1 MHMNMKKLITAC
13 LAGLLL
19 LGLSGCGS
27 RKEQKQAAAKGPYAD
42 LPQVT
47 LVGGDSSGKGSVG
60 QRFGEL
66 VAKKVAAKT
75 EGRLKIDYHPNAE
88 LGGDEDLL
96 RQLRANDIQLV
107 VGQMAPVTA
116 FVPEGAV
123 FDLPMVFAPY
133 EGKTIDRVLN
143 GDGPFRKKLA
153 AAYDRSGLHYMG
165 TLQNGTYRLMT
176 SNRPV
181 RTIEDFRNMKI
192 RTMSNKNHMAFW
204 SAMGAN
210 PTPLAWPELYFSLQ
224 SGIVDAEENAADTIV
239 SAHFNEVQKYVAE
252 TNVILYA
259 NEMVL
264 NKKAFDALPEA
275 YQKVLEESVQEAM
288 KELAPSLVQ
297 VDRDGKEQLQKK
309 GMILVTYQPE
319 FYQEVRNL
327 PAIQELYR
335 KIDAQTGG
343 LGTLMVEELE
353 KAKS

>member
-1 MHMNMKKLITAC
+1 MHSKLKKIMMAC
-13 LAGLLL
+13 VTGLLV

-27 RKEQKQAAAKGPYAD
+27 EKAQKQEPAKGPYAD

-66 VAKKVAAKT
+66 VAKKVANKT
-75 EGRLKIDYHPNAE
+75 EGRLRIDYHPNAE

-123 FDLPMVFAPY
+123 FDLPMVFTPY
-133 EGKTIDRVLN
+133 DGKTIDRVLN
-143 GDGPFRKKLA
+143 GDGPFRTKLA
-153 AAYDRSGLHYMG
+153 AAYERAGLHYLG

-176 SNRPV
+176 SNKPV
-181 RTIEDFRNMKI
+181 RTLEDFKGIKI

-204 SAMGAN
+204 SVMGAN

-224 SGIVDAEENAADTIV
+224 SGIVEAEENAADSIV
-239 SAHFNEVQKYVAE
+239 SANFNEVQKYVAA

-259 NEMVL
+259 NELVV

-288 KELAPSLVQ
+288 AELAPTLVQ
-297 VDRDGKEQLQKK
+297 VDKDSKAKLQQK
-309 GMILVTYQPE
+309 GMTLITYPPE
-319 FYQEVRNL
+319 FYKEVRTQ
-327 PAIQELYR
+327 PGVIKLYQQ
-335 KIDAQTGG
+335 IDQQTNG
-343 LGTLMVEELE
+343 LGTLLMQEL
-353 KAKS
+353 KKNA

>member
-1 MHMNMKKLITAC
+1 MHSKLKKIMMAC
-13 LAGLLL
+13 VTGLLV

-27 RKEQKQAAAKGPYAD
+27 EKAQKQEPAKGPYAD

-66 VAKKVAAKT
+66 VAKKVANKT

-123 FDLPMVFAPY
+123 FDLPMVFTPY
-133 EGKTIDRVLN
+133 DGKTIDRVLN
-143 GDGPFRKKLA
+143 GDGPFRTKLA
-153 AAYDRSGLHYMG
+153 AAYERAGLHYLG

-176 SNRPV
+176 SNKPV
-181 RTIEDFRNMKI
+181 RTLEDFKGIKI

-204 SAMGAN
+204 SVMGAN

-224 SGIVDAEENAADTIV
+224 SGIVEAEENAADSIV
-239 SAHFNEVQKYVAE
+239 SANFNEVQKYVAA

-259 NEMVL
+259 NELVV

-288 KELAPSLVQ
+288 AELAPTLVQ
-297 VDRDGKEQLQKK
+297 VDKDSKAKLQQK
-309 GMILVTYQPE
+309 GMTLITYPPE
-319 FYQEVRNL
+319 FYKEVRTQ
-327 PAIQELYR
+327 PGVIKLYQQ
-335 KIDAQTGG
+335 IDQQTNG
-343 LGTLMVEELE
+343 LGTLLMQEL
-353 KAKS
+353 KKNA

>member
-27 RKEQKQAAAKGPYAD
+27 RKEQKQAAAKGTYAD

-153 AAYDRSGLHYMG
+153 AAYERSGLHYMG

-181 RTIEDFRNMKI
+181 RTIEDFKNMKI

-297 VDRDGKEQLQKK
+297 VDRDGKDQLQKK

>member
-1 MHMNMKKLITAC
+1 MHSKVKKIMMAC
-13 LAGLLL
+13 VTGLLV

-27 RKEQKQAAAKGPYAD
+27 EKAQQQEPAKGPYAD

-66 VAKKVAAKT
+66 VAKKVATKT

-123 FDLPMVFAPY
+123 FDLPMVFTPY
-133 EGKTIDRVLN
+133 DGKTIDRVLN
-143 GDGPFRKKLA
+143 GDGPFRTKLA
-153 AAYDRSGLHYMG
+153 AAYERAGLHYLG

-176 SNRPV
+176 SNKPV
-181 RTIEDFRNMKI
+181 RTLEDFKGIKI

-204 SAMGAN
+204 SVMGAN

-224 SGIVDAEENAADTIV
+224 SGIVEAEENAADSIV
-239 SAHFNEVQKYVAE
+239 SANFNEVQKYVAA

-259 NEMVL
+259 NELVV

-288 KELAPSLVQ
+288 AELAPTLVQ
-297 VDRDGKEQLQKK
+297 VDKDSKAKLQQK
-309 GMILVTYQPE
+309 GMTLITYPPE
-319 FYQEVRNL
+319 FYKEVRTQ
-327 PAIQELYR
+327 PGVIKLYQQ
-335 KIDAQTGG
+335 IDQQTNG
-343 LGTLMVEELE
+343 LGTLLMQEL
-353 KAKS
+353 KKNA

>member
-1 MHMNMKKLITAC
+1 MHSKVKKIMMAC
-13 LAGLLL
+13 VTGLLV

-27 RKEQKQAAAKGPYAD
+27 EKAQQQEPAKGPYAD

-66 VAKKVAAKT
+66 VAKKVANKT

-123 FDLPMVFAPY
+123 FDLPMVFTPY
-133 EGKTIDRVLN
+133 DGKTIDRVLN
-143 GDGPFRKKLA
+143 GDGPFRTKLA
-153 AAYDRSGLHYMG
+153 AAYERAGLHYLG

-176 SNRPV
+176 SNKPV
-181 RTIEDFRNMKI
+181 RTLEDFKGIKI

-204 SAMGAN
+204 SVMGAN

-224 SGIVDAEENAADTIV
+224 SGIVEAEENAADSIV
-239 SAHFNEVQKYVAE
+239 SANFNEVQKYVAA

-259 NEMVL
+259 NELVV

-288 KELAPSLVQ
+288 AELAPTLVQ
-297 VDRDGKEQLQKK
+297 VDKDSKAKLQQK
-309 GMILVTYQPE
+309 GMTLITYPPE
-319 FYQEVRNL
+319 FYKEVRTQ
-327 PAIQELYR
+327 PGVIKLYQQ
-335 KIDAQTGG
+335 IDQQTNG
-343 LGTLMVEELE
+343 LGTLLMQEL
-353 KAKS
+353 KKNA

>member
-1 MHMNMKKLITAC
+1 MHSNLKKIMMAC
-13 LAGLLL
+13 VTGLLV

-27 RKEQKQAAAKGPYAD
+27 EKAQKQEPAKGPYAD

-66 VAKKVAAKT
+66 VAQKVANKT

-123 FDLPMVFAPY
+123 FDLPMVFTPY
-133 EGKTIDRVLN
+133 DGKTIDRVLN
-143 GDGPFRKKLA
+143 GDGPFRTKLA
-153 AAYDRSGLHYMG
+153 AAYDRAGLHYLG

-176 SNRPV
+176 SNKPV
-181 RTIEDFRNMKI
+181 RTLEDFKGIKI

-204 SAMGAN
+204 SVMGAN

-224 SGIVDAEENAADTIV
+224 SGIVEAEENAADSIV
-239 SAHFNEVQKYVAE
+239 SANFNEVQKYVAE

-259 NEMVL
+259 NELVV

-275 YQKVLEESVQEAM
+275 YQKALEESVQEAM
-288 KELAPSLVQ
+288 NELAPTLVQ
-297 VDRDGKEQLQKK
+297 VDKDSKAKLQQK
-309 GMILVTYQPE
+309 GMTLITYPPE
-319 FYQEVRNL
+319 FYKEVRTQ
-327 PAIQELYR
+327 PGVIKLYQQ
-335 KIDAQTGG
+335 IDQQTNG
-343 LGTLMVEELE
+343 LGTLLMQEL
-353 KAKS
+353 KKNA

>member
-1 MHMNMKKLITAC
+1 MMHTKMKKIITAC
-13 LAGLLL
+13 LAGLLV
-19 LGLSGCGS
+19 LGRSGCGS
-27 RKEQKQAAAKGPYAD
+27 EKSQPKEPEKGAFAD
-42 LPQVT
+42 LPKVT

-66 VAKKVAAKT
+66 VAKKAAAKT
-75 EGRLKIDYHPNAE
+75 DGRLKIDYHPNAE

-133 EGKTIDRVLN
+133 DSKTIDRVLN

-153 AAYDRSGLHYMG
+153 DAYDRAGLHYMG

-176 SNRPV
+176 SNKPV
-181 RTIEDFRNMKI
+181 RTLEDFKGTKI

-204 SAMGAN
+204 SAMGAS

-224 SGIVDAEENAADTIV
+224 SGIVEAEENAADSIV

-259 NEMVL
+259 NELVV

-275 YQKVLEESVQEAM
+275 YQKVLEESVREALS
-288 KELAPSLVQ
+288 ELAPTLVQ
-297 VDRDGKEQLQKK
+297 VDKDSKAQLQKK
-309 GMILVTYQPE
+309 GMTLITYPPE
-319 FYQEVRNL
+319 FYSEVRNQ
-327 PAIQELYR
+327 PGVVHLYQQ
-335 KIDAQTGG
+335 IDQQTNG
-343 LGTLMVEELE
+343 LGSLLMQELE
-353 KAKS
+353 KGV